1 MRQAIPTIPLVLA
14 ALAAPSLAPAQGVPR
29 YTARQFY
36 DTIAV
41 GGPSFTHDGSRV
53 VFHSDASGVFNV
65 YSVPFEGGEPT
76 QLTFSK
82 DHAHFAASTFPGD
95 DRVLFTADQG
105 GNELNHLFV
114 LLPDGTV
121 RDLTPGEGLKA
132 QFLGWSGDES
142 AFYVLTNERDA
153 RHFDLYR
160 YDAEDYERTLHFENT
175 EGWSIGAV
183 SRDCR
188 WVALTKT
195 HTNAD
200 SDVYIA
206 DVTTG
211 ETRLVTP
218 HEPPVS
224 HGVASFTP
232 DSTALIFTSNAGSE
246 FVHTRT
252 FVLAGVPGGERNHRV
267 LDRADWDVAFTSFS
281 RNGAHRV
288 VAVNAD
294 ARTRLRAES
303 WPAREP
309 VTLPD
314 FPSGDVTGITFSRDG
329 TRVALVVNGD
339 TSPANIYAAE
349 VGTSRVRA
357 LTRSLS
363 PAMKPEHLVESEVV
377 RYRSFDGV
385 EIPSLLY
392 RPHGASANSK
402 APALV
407 WVHGGPGGQ
416 SRTGYSAL
424 IQFLVNQGYAVL
436 AVNNRGSS
444 GYGKTFYHMDDR
456 DHGGGD
462 LNDCVRART
471 YLASLDWID
480 ADRVAI
486 IGGSYGGFIVAAA
499 LTFHPEAFDAG
510 VNIFGVT
517 NWVRT
522 LESIPPWWASFRDSL
537 YAEMGDPATDGE
549 RLHAISPLFHA
560 SNIVRPLMVIQGA
573 NDPRVLKAE
582 SDDLVAAARENGATV
597 DYLVFD
603 DEGHGFLKKENR
615 ITAAER
621 IAAFLDA
628 HLRGE

>member
-1 MRQAIPTIPLVLA
+1 MRQAPPLLPIVAVL
-14 ALAAPSLAPAQGVPR
+14 LAAPSLALAQAAPR

-36 DTIAV
+36 DTVAV
-41 GGPSFTHDGSRV
+41 GGPSFTHDGSRIV
-53 VFHSDASGVFNV
+53 YHSDASGVFNV
-65 YSVPFEGGEPT
+65 YSVPFGGGEPT
-76 QLTFSK
+76 QLTFSR
-82 DHAHFAASTFPGD
+82 DHAHFAVSTFPED

-114 LLPDGTV
+114 LLPDGTTH
-121 RDLTPGEGLKA
+121 DLTPGENLKA
-132 QFLGWSGDES
+132 QFLGWSGDET
-142 AFYVLTNERDA
+142 AFYVLTNERDP

-160 YDAEDYERTLHFENT
+160 YDADDYTRTLYFENT

-200 SDVYIA
+200 SDVYLA

-211 ETRLVTP
+211 EARLVTP

-224 HGVASFTP
+224 HGVAAFTP
-232 DSTALIFTSNAGSE
+232 DSTTLIFTSNADSE

-252 FVLAGVPGGERNHRV
+252 FVLAGVPQGERNHRV

-281 RNGAHRV
+281 RDGRYRV

-294 ARTRLRAES
+294 ARTVLRAEE
-303 WPAREP
+303 WPSRTPLA
-309 VTLPD
+309 LPE
-314 FPSGDVTGITFSRDG
+314 FPRGDVTGITFSRDG
-329 TRVALVVNGD
+329 KRVALVVNGD
-339 TSPANIYAAE
+339 TSPANIYSAE
-349 VGTSRVRA
+349 LGSGQVHQI
-357 LTRSLS
+357 TRSLS
-363 PAMKPEHLVESEVV
+363 PAMKQEHLVESEVV
-377 RYRSFDGV
+377 RYPSFDGV

-392 RPHGASANSK
+392 RPHGASAQNK

-416 SRTGYSAL
+416 SRTGYNAL
-424 IQFLVNQGYAVL
+424 VQFLVNQGYAVL

-444 GYGKTFYHMDDR
+444 GYGKTFFHMDDR

-462 LNDCVRART
+462 LKDCVHART

-480 ADRVAI
+480 PDRIAI

-522 LESIPPWWASFRDSL
+522 LESIPPWWAAFRDSL
-537 YAEMGDPATDGE
+537 YAEMGDPATDRE

-560 SNIVRPLMVIQGA
+560 GNIVRPLMVIQGA

-621 IAAFLDA
+621 IAAFLEA